1 MLYGT
6 TAEIHFATKTFRML
20 TDESVLRDYYT
31 IEIRWRTTFPFC
43 FDLFNAILRL
53 RIVNVNC
60 ILRIRWP
67 RSGVFGNLVL
77 TCRKINSRKSE
88 QQLKIISYV
97 NCDLRILKWIIIIYR
112 NFYWYYFGSV
122 WMWQTLSVN
131 VVFVCARISAV
142 IPCKKEKKNTKNRFD
157 VHRIRLGR
165 WTYDCMVAHLTHTP
179 KRSSL
184 SLPFNRIYF
193 FGGIVFSVFS
203 GFSLF
208 EYRDRMWRVSFH
220 ILVLLYLLRRAQTKR
235 IKLLN

>member
-142 IPCKKEKKNTKNRFD
+142 IPCKKEKKKYKKQIRRPSDSSRTLNVWLYGCSSHAHTKTIIAFFAIQQNIFFRWHCVFCF
-157 VHRIRLGR
+157 LGFFALWIPR
-165 WTYDCMVAHLTHTP
+165 SHVARVVSYIGP
-179 KRSSL
+179 
-184 SLPFNRIYF
+184 P
-193 FGGIVFSVFS
+193 VFV
-203 GFSLF
+203 
-208 EYRDRMWRVSFH
+208 
-220 ILVLLYLLRRAQTKR
+220 AACTNKA
-235 IKLLN
+235 N